1 MSACG
6 CDADCFSADG
16 MLSADEAQ
24 RILIESAVPLTET
37 ERVPLVAALGRVLA
51 ADVTS
56 PLDVPGHDNSA
67 MDGYAIRAADTT
79 AGGAELSVSQ
89 RIPAGTV
96 GTPLESGTAA
106 RIFTG
111 APMPEGAD
119 AVVMQEEV
127 AVESERIRIGR
138 RIEPGENVRPR
149 ANDVATGDVVLRAG
163 DCLRPQA
170 VGLLASL
177 GVAEVEVVRRL
188 RVALLNTGD
197 EIVEPGAPLG
207 PGQIYNS
214 NRYTLTACLQ
224 QVGCEVVDLGQ
235 VEDTLEATRAAL
247 REAAGRADL
256 IITSG
261 GVSVGEED
269 HIRAAVEAEGEVSLW
284 RVRTKPGKPL
294 AFGRVGETP
303 FIGLPGNPVS
313 VLVTLCL
320 LGLPYIRAAQ
330 GRRDPF
336 PAPLL
341 ACLSHAIE
349 RPLQRREF
357 VRVRLEH
364 RAGAL
369 PLAQWFPRQGSD
381 VLTSTVW
388 AEGLLEIP
396 EDSVLPEGAPLHYW
410 SFEQLLS

>member
-1 MSACG
+1 MSASG
-6 CDADCFSADG
+6 SAADCFSADG
-16 MLSADEAQ
+16 MLSADEAR

-37 ERVPLVAALGRVLA
+37 ERVPLVTPLGRVLA

-67 MDGYAIRAADTT
+67 MDGYAIHAADTAT
-79 AGGAELSVSQ
+79 GSAELSVAQ

-96 GTPLESGTAA
+96 GTSLEPGTAA

-127 AVESERIRIGR
+127 VVEGERIRIGR
-138 RIEPGENVRPR
+138 RIAPGENVRPR
-149 ANDVATGDVVLRAG
+149 ANDVASGDVVLHAG
-163 DCLRPQA
+163 ECLRPQA

-197 EIVEPGAPLG
+197 EIVEPGTPLG

-224 QVGCEVVDLGQ
+224 QAGCEVVDLGQ

-261 GVSVGEED
+261 GVSVGEKD
-269 HIRAAVEAEGEVSLW
+269 HIRAAVEAEGEISLW

-313 VLVTLCL
+313 VFVTLCL
-320 LGLPYIRAAQ
+320 FGLPYIRAAQ

-341 ACLSHAIE
+341 ACLPHAVE
-349 RPLQRREF
+349 RPLKRREF

-388 AEGLLEIP
+388 ADGLLEIP
-396 EDSVLPEGAPLHYW
+396 EDSVLPKGAPLNYW

>member
-1 MSACG
+1 MSGCG
-6 CDADCFSADG
+6 CDTGCFSGGG
-16 MLSADEAQ
+16 MLAADEAR
-24 RILIESAVPLTET
+24 RILIESAVPLTAT
-37 ERVPLVAALGRVLA
+37 ERVPLSAALGRVLA
-51 ADVTS
+51 ADVVS

-67 MDGYAIRAADTT
+67 MDGYAVRAADT
-79 AGGAELSVSQ
+79 APGGAELPLSQ

-96 GTPLESGTAA
+96 GAPLAPGTAA

-127 AVESERIRIGR
+127 AVDGERIRIGR
-138 RIEPGENVRPR
+138 RVEPGENVRPR
-149 ANDVATGDVVLRAG
+149 ANDVAAGDVVLSAG
-163 DCLRPQA
+163 VCLRPQA

-197 EIVEPGAPLG
+197 EIVEPGTPLA

-224 QVGCEVVDLGQ
+224 ATGCEVVDLGR

-247 REAAGRADL
+247 REAAERADL
-256 IITSG
+256 ILTSG

-269 HIRAAVEAEGEVSLW
+269 HIRAAVEAEGELSLW
-284 RVRTKPGKPL
+284 RVRMKPGKPL
-294 AFGRVGETP
+294 AFGRVGQTP

-313 VLVTLCL
+313 VFVTLCL
-320 LGLPYIRAAQ
+320 FGLPWIRAAQ

-336 PAPLL
+336 PVPFR
-341 ACLSHAIE
+341 ACLPHAVE
-349 RPLQRREF
+349 RPLKRREF
-357 VRVRLEH
+357 VRVRLRHE
-364 RAGAL
+364 AEAL
-369 PLAQWFPRQGSD
+369 PVAELFPRQGSD

-396 EDSVLPEGAPLHYW
+396 EDTTLPAGAPLNYW